1 MNICNEN
8 KHGEIVYDSAYRYCP
23 ACDRIEKL
31 LSNIKDLKEDIQEL
45 LDEKAGSS
53 L

>member
-1 MNICNEN
+1 MTICNEN
-8 KHGEIVYDSAYRYCP
+8 KHGEIVYDSAYRACP
-23 ACDRIEKL
+23 ACERIEKL
-31 LSNIKDLKEDIQEL
+31 LSDIKDLKEDIQEL